1 MGDPVGMVFKRDCEG
16 FLKYFAGQSDEHLL
30 SYKTANGDSAIHIA
44 AAMEN
49 PQLIQK
55 FLERL
60 TPETRLGV
68 LKQMDEFGN
77 TGLHEAAVVENYDVA
92 SILVDFSRKS
102 GDAHENL
109 LRVRN
114 RLGETPVYR
123 AAALGKTK
131 LLQILTEQFCD
142 SSYHFHSGKDD
153 KTVLHMAIL
162 GQHFGNI

>member
-16 FLKYFAGQSDEHLL
+16 FLKYFARQSEEHLL
-30 SYKTANGDSAIHIA
+30 SYRTANGDSAIHIA

-60 TPETRLGV
+60 TPETRLGA
-68 LKQMDEFGN
+68 LKQIDEFGN
-77 TGLHEAAVVENYDVA
+77 TGLHEAAAVKDFDVA
-92 SILVDFSRKS
+92 RILVEFSRKT
-102 GDAHENL
+102 GDAYRNL
-109 LRVRN
+109 LVTKN

-131 LLQILTEQFCD
+131 VLQMLTEQVGALCCHFRGD
-142 SSYHFHSGKDD
+142 LPYH
-153 KTVLHMAIL
+153 
-162 GQHFGNI
+162 